1 MGLFEP
7 QRGLFQNKSKNGA
20 FSGLWTLSQKALAG
34 YTLGMR
40 KTNIILTVLALFCGS
55 VVAAPSEAEIEEKI
69 RKTAEGL
76 GMSYYEEFPVYGSSM
91 GSLKGGGTGSAS
103 ESLHISNSLPVP
115 EPQLSLQSSEPPS
128 LTFSEHA
135 TLYMGYAHL
144 IWNGISSQVTDS
156 GFFSKNAPSFDEI
169 SKNLIKRASVSSYG
183 TRKSGEKTLFS
194 EAGFVSEFEKVTG
207 SKFMDGNAVKFLV
220 DGGESFK
227 YKDYLMK
234 NAKKS
239 IYVTTWAFYDDRTG
253 LDTFNI
259 LAEKKKQGVDVKI
272 IADGTVMDSHGV
284 SIINKLGKAGIEVVK
299 HSEKRRT
306 SDIWHVKVIVVDGRY
321 AIAGGMNFGDPYSHK
336 DPQGEKWRDT
346 DVLYMGPAVDEAVK
360 FFAGIWNGEV
370 SRQKLKFGKID
381 ASSSNAPQGKARI
394 SLSYSNP
401 PDAQG
406 TSILA
411 GIIKAMY
418 GATKVINIE
427 NAYFVP
433 IPALSQAILD
443 ARARGVEVNILT
455 NSEDSVNHKQVSDI
469 SMKSML
475 PLYQAGANIYL
486 KQGETLHSKFMTV
499 DGIYCSIGSY
509 NMHPRG
515 ERYDSEVNVNIIDE
529 ESVASLDEVFKRDV
543 ANLSKQVT
551 SAKELMPD
559 QGWIS
564 NIVEKYFFAQLGKK

>member
-1 MGLFEP
+1 
-7 QRGLFQNKSKNGA
+7 
-20 FSGLWTLSQKALAG
+20 
-34 YTLGMR
+34 
-40 KTNIILTVLALFCGS
+40 
-55 VVAAPSEAEIEEKI
+55 
-69 RKTAEGL
+69 
-76 GMSYYEEFPVYGSSM
+76 
-91 GSLKGGGTGSAS
+91 
-103 ESLHISNSLPVP
+103 
-115 EPQLSLQSSEPPS
+115 
-128 LTFSEHA
+128 
-135 TLYMGYAHL
+135 
-144 IWNGISSQVTDS
+144 
-156 GFFSKNAPSFDEI
+156 
-169 SKNLIKRASVSSYG
+169 
-183 TRKSGEKTLFS
+183 
-194 EAGFVSEFEKVTG
+194 VSEFEKVTG